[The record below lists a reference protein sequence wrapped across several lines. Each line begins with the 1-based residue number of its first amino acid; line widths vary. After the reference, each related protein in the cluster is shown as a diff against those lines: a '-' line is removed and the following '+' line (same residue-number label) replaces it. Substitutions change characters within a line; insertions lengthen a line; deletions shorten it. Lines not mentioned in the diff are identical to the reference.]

1 MAAKTA
7 TYEDIRNKYQPEI
20 EKAKIEIVSPKIEI
34 QNLNNLILK
43 PGKFWTLYLKP
54 STL

>member
-20 EKAKIEIVSPKIEI
+20 EKAKIEISQTTSNIDELRRKIKR
-34 QNLNNLILK
+34 NK
-43 PGKFWTLYLKP
+43 
-54 STL
+54 

>member
-20 EKAKIEIVSPKIEI
+20 EKAKIEIVIVHSWKSKTYNNYDNLFLLKIVP
-34 QNLNNLILK
+34 NHLK
-43 PGKFWTLYLKP
+43 Y
-54 STL
+54 